1 MSRQDIFGHRYYQPD
16 DPICLIPMSDQVA
29 TKTVSIVPH
38 NGAYLA
44 ECLDC
49 EGDVTFYLEGF
60 ERHLLLALVRHLVA
74 DRADV
79 KIDEGE
85 SQ

>member
-1 MSRQDIFGHRYYQPD
+1 MSRQDIFGHRYYQDHDEPD
-16 DPICLIPMSDQVA
+16 RIRACEIEE

-44 ECLDC
+44 ECIDS
-49 EGDVTFYLEGF
+49 EGDVTFYLEEF
-60 ERHLLLALVRHLVA
+60 QRNDLVNFVRAVFA

-79 KIDEGE
+79 KIDEGG
-85 SQ
+85 